1 MAIFD
6 NSASDYDAWYTDKKG
21 SFVDMVETDL
31 AFELLKVKKG
41 MKILDMGCGTG
52 NFSIKLAEKGCHVT
66 GADISDEMLKIAR
79 KKASKLNHEI
89 EFFNMDLKSLS
100 FEDDT
105 FDVVLS
111 MSAFEFVDDPPKALQ
126 ELLRVTK
133 KDGQVLIG
141 TIAGNS
147 SWSRLYHSEN
157 FRNTVFK
164 HAKFI
169 TLEEIKSWNSEK
181 LADWGECLFVSPLDN
196 EDYFNYETE
205 NNLSKTTNGG
215 FICALWK
222 K

>member
-89 EFFNMDLKSLS
+89 EFFNMEKKSLS
-100 FEDDT
+100 FED
-105 FDVVLS
+105 
-111 MSAFEFVDDPPKALQ
+111 EH
-126 ELLRVTK
+126 
-133 KDGQVLIG
+133 I
-141 TIAGNS
+141 
-147 SWSRLYHSEN
+147 
-157 FRNTVFK
+157 
-164 HAKFI
+164 
-169 TLEEIKSWNSEK
+169 
-181 LADWGECLFVSPLDN
+181 
-196 EDYFNYETE
+196 
-205 NNLSKTTNGG
+205 
-215 FICALWK
+215 
-222 K
+222 